1 MDYLYHGSA
10 VPGITA
16 LEARSTLHG
25 TDKQIVYLTDSIPY
39 ALLYIWDGARSG
51 SPVKHVTAWVEGGA
65 ARYEEQ
71 FPHQLERFYQGVSGW
86 LYRAPKD
93 AAQPVDGREGL
104 FYVDGGTPVEGEY
117 IPDVY
122 GELLRHDAAGRAA
135 LHPANPG
142 TAGGADGPCG
152 PVDRPGGFFPG
163 GRHPAGFYA
172 GPLPRGVGPGPPQ
185 PFFRACHTLAKMSLS
200 TKNASSSS

>member
-71 FPHQLERFYQGVSGW
+71 FPHQLERFYQGVSPTCTGNCSATRRRGGW
-86 LYRAPKD
+86 
-93 AAQPVDGREGL
+93 
-104 FYVDGGTPVEGEY
+104 T
-117 IPDVY
+117 
-122 GELLRHDAAGRAA
+122 
-135 LHPANPG
+135 
-142 TAGGADGPCG
+142 C
-152 PVDRPGGFFPG
+152 
-163 GRHPAGFYA
+163 
-172 GPLPRGVGPGPPQ
+172 
-185 PFFRACHTLAKMSLS
+185 C
-200 TKNASSSS
+200 ASSGKPRHGRRS

>member
-104 FYVDGGTPVEGEY
+104 FYVDGGTPAEGEY

-122 GELLRHDAAGRAA
+122 GELLRHEAAGR
-135 LHPANPG
+135 LDVLRFIRQTPARQEEL
-142 TAGGADGPCG
+142 TDLVAQWI
-152 PVDRPGGFFPG
+152 VREGFFREDG
-163 GRHPAGFYA
+163 IQRAFMQAHFPAA
-172 GPLPRGVGPGPPQ
+172 WD
-185 PFFRACHTLAKMSLS
+185 RALL
-200 TKNASSSS
+200 NPSSAPATPWPKCP